1 MCVRDRERT
10 YNSASRCCRLT
21 AGRLPIL
28 RDVGDDMDLSR
39 VWVGCVLLEL
49 GVVGVCWGVVVCRRP
64 AQEDVYYVTMQLVLI
79 TNKYVEKDD
88 DVMIN
93 PCPFRDVR
101 LVLSGAAT

>member
-28 RDVGDDMDLSR
+28 RDVGDDMDLSLL
-39 VWVGCVLLEL
+39 WAGCVLLEL
-49 GVVGVCWGVVVCRRP
+49 GAVGVCWGVAVCRRP
-64 AQEDVYYVTMQLVLI
+64 GQEDVYVTVQLVL
-79 TNKYVEKDD
+79 TTSKYVEKDD
-88 DVMIN
+88 DLMIN
-93 PCPFRDVR
+93 PCPFRDAR